1 MTAGRRRSFR
11 KAGLDLS
18 SARLLVLS
26 ACDTGTGLHK
36 RGQEIQG
43 LRWGFRAAGAKAMVT
58 SLWRSNDAVTRR
70 LMHRFYEVL
79 AGGAS
84 SPDLFRGADA
94 LRFAQLE
101 RILSEQRLG
110 IRKPLHWS
118 NFVFSGIY

>member
-1 MTAGRRRSFR
+1 MVDERARSGSR
-11 KAGLDLS
+11 
-18 SARLLVLS
+18 
-26 ACDTGTGLHK
+26 
-36 RGQEIQG
+36 QG
-43 LRWGFRAAGAKAMVT
+43 
-58 SLWRSNDAVTRR
+58 
-70 LMHRFYEVL
+70 
-79 AGGAS
+79 GGVS